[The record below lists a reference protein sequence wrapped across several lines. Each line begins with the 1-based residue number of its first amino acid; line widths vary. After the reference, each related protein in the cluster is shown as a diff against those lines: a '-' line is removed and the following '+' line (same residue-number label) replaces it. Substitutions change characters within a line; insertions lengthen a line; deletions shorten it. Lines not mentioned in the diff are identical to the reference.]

1 MLSLNT
7 LARTVAIVLSIA
19 AGTISVVGL
28 ANIFSG
34 AYWAVVIV
42 ASILEVAKVVTAAW
56 LDHHWKLIRFQLKL
70 YLCIAIL
77 VLMGITSLGIY
88 GFFARSHI
96 EQQAQMQT
104 GEVSKIPLVQMKID
118 QEKQKLT
125 DFDKQIEQLDKSLQA
140 ITDKGKS
147 SKDAKSAVQETDKQ
161 RKNRTELV
169 NQKSA
174 VFDSIS
180 KLELEKAQLQ
190 NTVKKQE
197 VEVGPLKYLASLF
210 NDNVTEQHLE
220 QAVRILILCLIF
232 VFDPLAI
239 ALIVASNTK
248 VSYYKMYQ
256 QSKVRKLFFKNQMLG
271 FTKARI
277 KRPYIVKKK
286 RIRPIKK
293 TLDLSKIDLDKS

>member
-19 AGTISVVGL
+19 AGTISVIGL

-70 YLCIAIL
+70 YLSIAIL

-286 RIRPIKK
+286 RGRPIKK

>member
-140 ITDKGKS
+140 IIDKGKS

-180 KLELEKAQLQ
+180 KLELEKTQLQ

-293 TLDLSKIDLDKS
+293 TLDLSKIDLDRS

>member
-19 AGTISVVGL
+19 AGTISVIGL

-140 ITDKGKS
+140 IIDKGKS

>member
-140 ITDKGKS
+140 IIDKGKS

>member
-1 MLSLNT
+1 ML
-7 LARTVAIVLSIA
+7 
-19 AGTISVVGL
+19 
-28 ANIFSG
+28 F
-34 AYWAVVIV
+34 
-42 ASILEVAKVVTAAW
+42 
-56 LDHHWKLIRFQLKL
+56 
-70 YLCIAIL
+70 
-77 VLMGITSLGIY
+77 
-88 GFFARSHI
+88 RS
-96 EQQAQMQT
+96 
-104 GEVSKIPLVQMKID
+104 VSKIPLVQMKID

-125 DFDKQIEQLDKSLQA
+125 DFDKQIEQLDKSLLA
-140 ITDKGKS
+140 ITEKGKS

-256 QSKVRKLFFKNQMLG
+256 QSKVHKLFFKNQMLG

-286 RIRPIKK
+286 RGRPIKK

>member
-125 DFDKQIEQLDKSLQA
+125 DFDKQIEQLDKSLQIGRA
-140 ITDKGKS
+140 H
-147 SKDAKSAVQETDKQ
+147 V
-161 RKNRTELV
+161 
-169 NQKSA
+169 
-174 VFDSIS
+174 
-180 KLELEKAQLQ
+180 
-190 NTVKKQE
+190 
-197 VEVGPLKYLASLF
+197 
-210 NDNVTEQHLE
+210 
-220 QAVRILILCLIF
+220 
-232 VFDPLAI
+232 
-239 ALIVASNTK
+239 
-248 VSYYKMYQ
+248 
-256 QSKVRKLFFKNQMLG
+256 
-271 FTKARI
+271 
-277 KRPYIVKKK
+277 
-286 RIRPIKK
+286 
-293 TLDLSKIDLDKS
+293 

>member
-1 MLSLNT
+1 
-7 LARTVAIVLSIA
+7 
-19 AGTISVVGL
+19 
-28 ANIFSG
+28 
-34 AYWAVVIV
+34 
-42 ASILEVAKVVTAAW
+42 
-56 LDHHWKLIRFQLKL
+56 
-70 YLCIAIL
+70 
-77 VLMGITSLGIY
+77 MGITSLGIY

-248 VSYYKMYQ
+248 VSYYKMHQ
-256 QSKVRKLFFKNQMLG
+256 QSKVRKLLFKNQMLG
-271 FTKARI
+271 FNKARI

-286 RIRPIKK
+286 RGRPIKK

>member
-19 AGTISVVGL
+19 AGTISVIGL

-286 RIRPIKK
+286 RGRPIKK

>member
-140 ITDKGKS
+140 IIDKGKS

-180 KLELEKAQLQ
+180 KLELEKTQLQ

-286 RIRPIKK
+286 KGRPIKK

>member
-19 AGTISVVGL
+19 AGTISVIGL

-256 QSKVRKLFFKNQMLG
+256 QSKVHKLFFKNQMLG

-286 RIRPIKK
+286 RGRPIKK

>member
-140 ITDKGKS
+140 IIDKGKS

-293 TLDLSKIDLDKS
+293 TLDLSKIDLDRS

>member
-19 AGTISVVGL
+19 AGTISVIGL

-286 RIRPIKK
+286 KGRPIKK

>member
-19 AGTISVVGL
+19 AGTISVIGL

-140 ITDKGKS
+140 IIDKGKS

-180 KLELEKAQLQ
+180 KLELEKTQLQ

-293 TLDLSKIDLDKS
+293 TLDLSKIDLDRS